1 MGVTLPELCEP
12 FFQYV
17 CRLNRS
23 ARKGARAEEG
33 QVRGELAG
41 LLSQMKADAAS
52 DLRLRAQYDRVE
64 LALIYFAD
72 FMIKES
78 KLPFARR
85 WKEMAHDRNKLAG
98 DEEFFDLM
106 EETISDTSDEASERL
121 VIFYTCLGL
130 GFTGFYMGQPEAL
143 RKKMMEISPRVR
155 AYLADDREPRICPE
169 AYEHTD
175 TSDLIEPPG
184 RSLVGIGIALV
195 GLLLVLFAANA
206 YLYHESA
213 GALGGWLSAI
223 IEDAARSGSGNGGG
237 AGSAD
242 SGGSR

>member
-1 MGVTLPELCEP
+1 VGVTLAEHCEP

-23 ARKGARAEEG
+23 ARKGARPDEG
-33 QVRGELAG
+33 VVRGELAG
-41 LLSQMKADAAS
+41 LLSQLKADAAS
-52 DLRLRAQYDRVE
+52 DPRLRAQYERVE
-64 LALIYFAD
+64 LPLIYFAD

-85 WKEMAHDRNKLAG
+85 WKELAHDRNKLAG
-98 DEEFFDLM
+98 DEEFFDLL
-106 EETISDTSDEASERL
+106 EEAARDTSDEASERL

-143 RKKMMEISPRVR
+143 RKKMMEITPRVR
-155 AYLADDREPRICPE
+155 PYLADDREPRICPE
-169 AYEHTD
+169 SYEHTD

-206 YLYHESA
+206 YLYHERA
-213 GALGGWLSAI
+213 GSLGGSLSAI
-223 IEDAARSGSGNGGG
+223 VEDAARSGDE
-237 AGSAD
+237 A
-242 SGGSR
+242 GGSR